1 MALKLICLFASKWI
15 STEGSGWRF
24 NSTNYSGYFTNESI
38 KTRIEK
44 IDKKEIN
51 KFTHDEQIK
60 LASFIMNY
68 GKSRDEHVT
77 MDKAQDLVDEW
88 NSLREKTDNH

>member
-1 MALKLICLFASKWI
+1 MK
-15 STEGSGWRF
+15 
-24 NSTNYSGYFTNESI
+24 TNDYQ
-38 KTRIEK
+38 R
-44 IDKKEIN
+44 
-51 KFTHDEQIK
+51 
-60 LASFIMNY
+60 AY